1 MKKILNLIKDASLKS
16 KFLVSV
22 LALGLAVPGII
33 LAWGPDRPT
42 FTMEKPADHV
52 TFNSITNAKGKY
64 FHGDERNFVLIK
76 EKGSGE
82 WINQVDLKPGKT
94 YEVFNYF
101 HNNAS
106 TTLNDA
112 KHNYAGIAKNATM
125 KVNIPA
131 TVKAGERAQFLT
143 SVSADNAKPQTVW
156 DQAWGQNNTGGP
168 IGIRIVPS
176 SATIY
181 SAGKV
186 NGAKLPDTLFSTGT
200 KLGYDSL
207 NGELPGCLPFAGYVR
222 YEVTTAQP
230 NFEISK
236 KVSKAGQNSWQ
247 ENISVKPG
255 EKVDYLIEYKNTG
268 TTRQSDVVLKDKL
281 PEGMSYVAGSSLLA
295 NANNKFTPTK
305 VSDGV
310 ASVGYNIGTYNPNS
324 NAFLRFTATA
334 PSKDQIKECGK
345 DIKLT
350 NTASVSTT
358 NGAKSDTADITVRK
372 DCEPTPKK
380 PGVSI
385 EKTVNGKEKITIEA
399 NKEFTYELV
408 VKNTGEVDL
417 KDVNVTD
424 KAPANVQFISTDK
437 GTISNNALSYK
448 IAELKVGQS
457 QTIKIKARAT
467 KEGISAKNTACV
479 DTPTVPGSP
488 DDCDDAEIETPKPK
502 PVVYSCNVL
511 SITQI
516 SRTKFEFN
524 TDYTVQ
530 NTDFKGV
537 KYIIKDA
544 SGKVATETTVNNG
557 TKLTYDNQNTGKY
570 TVEAIVITGKG
581 EATNAKCKKQF
592 QVVQEDK
599 PGISIQKTVNGKE
612 NIKIDVNKEF
622 TYELIVRNTGNVDL
636 KNAVVTDNAPE
647 NVKFI
652 SADKGTIKDNKF
664 TYQIPTLKVGASETI
679 KIKAIATKEGISAK
693 NTAWVDTPT
702 ITGNPDDCDDAN
714 IEVPP
719 KPPVVPEEP
728 TPEEPTPEEPT
739 PETPPEL
746 PQTGMTEAVSALI
759 GAGSITAALGYY
771 IASRRQLL

>member
-1 MKKILNLIKDASLKS
+1 MKKILNLIKNASLKS
-16 KFLVSV
+16 KFLVGV
-22 LALGLAVPGII
+22 LTLGLAVPGII

-42 FTMEKPADHV
+42 FTMEKPADYV

-76 EKGSGE
+76 EKGTGE
-82 WINQVDLKPGKT
+82 WVNQVDLQPGKT

-112 KHNYAGIAKNATM
+112 EHNYAGIAKNVTM

-131 TVKAGERAQFLT
+131 TVTAGEKAQFLT
-143 SVSADNAKPQTVW
+143 SVSADNAAPQTVW

-168 IGIRIVPS
+168 IGIRIVPE

-186 NGAKLPDTLFSTGT
+186 DGAKLPDALFSTGT

-207 NGELPGCLPFAGYVR
+207 NGKVPGCLPFAGYVR

-236 KVSKAGQNSWQ
+236 KVSKAGQNNWQ
-247 ENISVKPG
+247 ENVSVAPG
-255 EKVDYLIEYKNTG
+255 EKVDYLIEYSNTG
-268 TTRQSDVVLKDKL
+268 STRQSDVIIKDSL
-281 PEGMSYVAGSSLLA
+281 PEGMAYVAGSSLLA
-295 NANNKFTPTK
+295 NANNNFTPTK
-305 VSDGV
+305 ISDGV

-334 PSKDQIKECGK
+334 PNKDQIKECSK

-358 NGAKSDTADITVRK
+358 NGSKKDTADITVKK
-372 DCEPTPKK
+372 DCETVSKK

-408 VKNTGEVDL
+408 VKNTGKVDL
-417 KDVNVTD
+417 KDVSVTD
-424 KAPANVQFISTDK
+424 KAPADVQFISSDK
-437 GTISNNALSYK
+437 GEIKDNALSYK
-448 IAELKVGQS
+448 IAKLKVGAS
-457 QTIKIKARAT
+457 ETIKIKGKAT

-502 PVVYSCNVL
+502 PAYTCDAL
-511 SITQI
+511 SVTKIT
-516 SRTKFEFN
+516 RTKFEFN
-524 TDYTVQ
+524 TDYTVK
-530 NTDFKGV
+530 NTGFKGV

-544 SGKVATETTVNNG
+544 NGKVATEKTVNNG
-557 TKLTYDNQNTGKY
+557 TKLTYENQNTGKY

-581 EATNAKCKKQF
+581 EATSPKCKGQF
-592 QVVQEDK
+592 EVAREDK
-599 PGISIQKTVNGKE
+599 PGISIQKTANGKE
-612 NIKIDVNKEF
+612 NLKIDINKEF
-622 TYELIVRNTGNVDL
+622 TYELVVRNTGNVDL
-636 KNAVVTDNAPE
+636 KNAVVTDNAPAD
-647 NVKFI
+647 VKFI
-652 SADKGTIKDNKF
+652 GADKGEIKDNKF

-679 KIKAIATKEGISAK
+679 KIKGKATKEGISAK
-693 NTAWVDTPT
+693 NTACVDTPT
-702 ITGNPDDCDDAN
+702 VPGSPDDCDDAS

-719 KPPVVPEEP
+719 KPPIVPEEP
-728 TPEEPTPEEPT
+728 TPEDPT

-746 PQTGMTEAVSALI
+746 PQTGMAESVSALI
-759 GAGSITAALGYY
+759 GSGSMTAALGYY
-771 IASRRQLL
+771 IASRRRLL